1 MATIEFGQR
10 KFSSL
15 LVIAILV
22 GGSVGGCAKIELG
35 PKKATTTT
43 TTTTTATGGNPP
55 ASGQQM
61 QAGQTPTSVA
71 GDWKVGFQFNTST
84 LNSTFHLE
92 QVGTTFKGTGT
103 DDQDGGQ
110 FTIEK
115 GTISNGQVRFYK
127 QYQGAPPVEYTGKI
141 EIQDDATFK
150 GPYMSGD
157 YTTASNGKII
167 SNIWEAQM
175 ILPNNGLAAP
185 AAAPADQAPA
195 NQAPP
200 DQGAQQA
207 PPQQPDRSLLANW
220 PADRAPHLS
229 GKWDVGYEYNFKT
242 VRSSMFIEQDGDRI
256 SGHGVD
262 LSTKEK
268 FTIEKGWYHY
278 PKLTIIRKYTKGKN
292 QASSTRTMAFKA
304 SVSFVND
311 KDYQGPYMSGK
322 TQGGGNWEAQRV
334 E

>member
-1 MATIEFGQR
+1 MATVLLGHSKIT
-10 KFSSL
+10 SL
-15 LVIAILV
+15 VAVALLV
-22 GGSVGGCAKIELG
+22 GGSLGGCAKIELSS
-35 PKKATTTT
+35 KKPSTTATTTAATSTSPT
-43 TTTTTATGGNPP
+43 TQANSSPP
-55 ASGQQM
+55 GQM
-61 QAGQTPTSVA
+61 QAGQVPTSVA

-84 LNSTFHLE
+84 LNSTFHLD
-92 QVGTTFKGTGT
+92 QVGQTFKGTGT
-103 DDQDGGQ
+103 DDQDGNA

-115 GTISNGQVRFYK
+115 GTVANGQVHFFK
-127 QYQGAPPVEYTGKI
+127 QYQGNPPVEYSGKL
-141 EIQDDATFK
+141 EIQDDATYH

-175 ILPNNGLAAP
+175 ILPNNGLAGAP
-185 AAAPADQAPA
+185 PPDQAPP

-200 DQGAQQA
+200 PDQQA
-207 PPQQPDRSLLANW
+207 PQQPERTLLSNW

-242 VRSSMFIEQDGDRI
+242 MRSSMFIEQDGDRI
-256 SGHGVD
+256 TGHGVD
-262 LSTKEK
+262 LNTKEK

-278 PKLTIIRKYTKGKN
+278 PKITIIRKYTKGKN
-292 QASSTRTMAFKA
+292 QASSSRTMAFKA